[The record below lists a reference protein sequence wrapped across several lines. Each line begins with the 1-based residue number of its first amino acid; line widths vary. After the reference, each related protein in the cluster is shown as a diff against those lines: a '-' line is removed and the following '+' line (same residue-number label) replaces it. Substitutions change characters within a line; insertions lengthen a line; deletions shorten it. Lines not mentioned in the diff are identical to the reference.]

1 MSYEVL
7 ARKWRPRAFDDVVG
21 QEHVTTPL
29 RNAIRMNRV
38 PHAVLLTGPRG
49 VGKTTLARI
58 LARCLNCEKGP
69 TDTPCAE
76 CPACREIIEGRSTDV
91 QEIDAASRTG
101 VDDVREIIEAI
112 RYAPSP
118 GKHRIYV
125 VDEVHM
131 LSSAAFN
138 ALLKT
143 LEEPPPRSLF
153 VFATTNP
160 EKIPFTVVSRC
171 QRYDLRRIGAS
182 EISERLRMMC
192 REENIEVSDTSL
204 LAIAREADGSLRDAQ
219 TLLDQ
224 VVAFGGE
231 HVDDEQVAQVLDL
244 IDRRLLLGIAEAC
257 IAGDAT
263 AALDAMGRAMATG
276 TDAKR
281 LAESLLQ
288 LLRDLVVVRVAPEHP
303 QLLEAS
309 DAEREE
315 LCELAGRTDAT
326 RLRRMFRAL
335 VKEQEDLAWAP
346 QPTAVLEM
354 AVVRLATQPDGDD
367 VARLLTR
374 LGELERRLS
383 GSGPARGD
391 SDPVSGG
398 SGAAR
403 GGNDPASGG
412 SGPARGGNDPASGGS
427 GAARGGNDPASGGSG
442 PARGGN
448 DPASGGSGPARG
460 DSDPASGGSDPV
472 SGGSGA
478 ARGDSDPVS
487 GGPSTGE
494 RPRTSK
500 GRRRPQKSDRSGAG
514 EAAGPEPPSPVAA
527 NASPPPE
534 APSATAPLGAIF
546 DRLRAFAV
554 RRHPRLAPAL
564 DDGALLE
571 RGDDHLVLA
580 APNRF
585 AAQRLEARREALE
598 SLCAELFGH
607 PMRVSVELRDR
618 AAEAAEPGTD
628 RNDARV
634 ARQRALEHPSVGLAL
649 EVLEGEIAEIRP
661 IVPGG
666 NQR

>member
-383 GSGPARGD
+383 GS
-391 SDPVSGG
+391 DPV
-398 SGAAR
+398 
-403 GGNDPASGG
+403 
-412 SGPARGGNDPASGGS
+412 SGGS

-460 DSDPASGGSDPV
+460 DSDPASGGSDPVSGGSGAARGDSDPV

>member
-412 SGPARGGNDPASGGS
+412 SGPARGGNDPVSGGS
-427 GAARGGNDPASGGSG
+427 GAAR
-442 PARGGN
+442 
-448 DPASGGSGPARG
+448 
-460 DSDPASGGSDPV
+460 GGSDPV

>member
-383 GSGPARGD
+383 GSGPARG
-391 SDPVSGG
+391 
-398 SGAAR
+398 
-403 GGNDPASGG
+403 GN
-412 SGPARGGNDPASGGS
+412 
-427 GAARGGNDPASGGSG
+427 
-442 PARGGN
+442 
-448 DPASGGSGPARG
+448 
-460 DSDPASGGSDPV
+460 DPASGGSDPV

>member
-412 SGPARGGNDPASGGS
+412 SGPASGGS

>member
-383 GSGPARGD
+383 GS
-391 SDPVSGG
+391 DPV
-398 SGAAR
+398 
-403 GGNDPASGG
+403 
-412 SGPARGGNDPASGGS
+412 
-427 GAARGGNDPASGGSG
+427 SGGSG

>member
-427 GAARGGNDPASGGSG
+427 G
-442 PARGGN
+442 
-448 DPASGGSGPARG
+448 PARG
-460 DSDPASGGSDPV
+460 DSDPASGGSDPVSGGSGAARGDSDPV

>member
-383 GSGPARGD
+383 GSGPARGGNDPARGD

-412 SGPARGGNDPASGGS
+412 SGPA
-427 GAARGGNDPASGGSG
+427 SGGSG
-442 PARGGN
+442 PA
-448 DPASGGSGPARG
+448 SG

>member
-427 GAARGGNDPASGGSG
+427 G
-442 PARGGN
+442 
-448 DPASGGSGPARG
+448 PARG
-460 DSDPASGGSDPV
+460 DSDPARGGSDPVSGGSGAARGDSDPV

>member
-383 GSGPARGD
+383 G
-391 SDPVSGG
+391 
-398 SGAAR
+398 
-403 GGNDPASGG
+403 NDPASGG
-412 SGPARGGNDPASGGS
+412 SGAARGGNDPASGGS

-460 DSDPASGGSDPV
+460 DSDPASGGSDPVSGGSGAARGDSDPV